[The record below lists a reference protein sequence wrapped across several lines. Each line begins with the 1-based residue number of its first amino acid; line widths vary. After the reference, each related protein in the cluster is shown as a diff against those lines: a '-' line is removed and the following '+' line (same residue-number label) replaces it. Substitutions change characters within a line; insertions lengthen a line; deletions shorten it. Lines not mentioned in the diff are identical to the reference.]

1 MANASDTAKACI
13 DAFLKHD
20 QEALGELLAP
30 DLEWLENGLP
40 HEEHLEETQ
49 AAGRGKWEGAQPELD
64 INTVEVS
71 GDDTTAV
78 FEFDM
83 SHGDASA
90 LGCAIFKVAD
100 GRVKSVH
107 WYGHPE
113 RVVQVLWPSSAT
125 AA

>member
-1 MANASDTAKACI
+1 MASASETARACV
-13 DAFLKHD
+13 DAFLKDD

-40 HEEHLEETQ
+40 HEEHREEQ
-49 AAGRGKWEGAQPELD
+49 EGRGSWEGAHPDLD
-64 INTVEVS
+64 VNIVDVCE
-71 GDDTTAV
+71 DDSTAV

-83 SHGDASA
+83 SHGDIST

-100 GRVKSVH
+100 GKVKSVH
-107 WYGHPE
+107 WYGHAD
-113 RVVQVLWPSSAT
+113 RAAQVLWPASA